1 MNKVFHSVSRLLS
14 REQDMT
20 TSEDEWEFVEVDG
33 EVKKPEVT
41 SLTSTLDFPPLLS
54 ENDQDLLDTF
64 EIVLPKAEANKKTAS
79 TNDGD
84 KKEEFM
90 FGDAQDMKN
99 PQFLTS
105 SHFDSI
111 PDPSQQKNGQLYEER
126 KSGGEFEAR
135 RSRDLGTVIN

>member
-1 MNKVFHSVSRLLS
+1 
-14 REQDMT
+14 MT

-90 FGDAQDMKN
+90 K
-99 PQFLTS
+99 QFAPEVS
-105 SHFDSI
+105 VFVFF
-111 PDPSQQKNGQLYEER
+111 P
-126 KSGGEFEAR
+126 
-135 RSRDLGTVIN
+135 